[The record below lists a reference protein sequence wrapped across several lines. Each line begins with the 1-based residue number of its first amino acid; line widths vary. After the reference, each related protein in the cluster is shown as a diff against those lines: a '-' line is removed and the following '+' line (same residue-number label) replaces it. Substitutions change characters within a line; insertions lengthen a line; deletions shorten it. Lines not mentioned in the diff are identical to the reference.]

1 MTTIRAILAATFASL
16 EMATSGLA
24 LAQGWPSRPIR
35 YIVPFP
41 PAGATDITARI
52 TADRITG
59 PLGQPVIVENRP
71 GAAGN
76 VGTAMVAKA
85 APDGYTILQL
95 TVAQSISQT
104 LYTKLDYN
112 LERDLEP
119 VALIAMVPNVMEV
132 NPSVPAHTVQ
142 EFIALAKSKPGQI
155 FFASSGSGT
164 SIHMSAEMFKMMTG
178 VDIIHVPY
186 KGSGPA
192 LTDLVGGQVSV
203 MWDNLPSSISFIKS
217 GKLRALAVTSA
228 TRFPELPDVPTM
240 QEAGVPGFEA
250 TAWFGIVAPKGTPK
264 EIITRINSE
273 VNRALETPEVKE
285 KMLRQGAVATPRT
298 PEQFGEFI
306 RNEVAKW
313 SKVVKA
319 SGAKVD

>member
-16 EMATSGLA
+16 AMATSGLA

-313 SKVVKA
+313 AKVVKA